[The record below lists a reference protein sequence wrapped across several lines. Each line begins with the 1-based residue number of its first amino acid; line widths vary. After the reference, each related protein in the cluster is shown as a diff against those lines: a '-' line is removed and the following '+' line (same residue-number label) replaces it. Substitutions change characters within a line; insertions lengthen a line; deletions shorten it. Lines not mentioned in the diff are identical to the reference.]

1 MEGEERFT
9 ASQISRT
16 VGPKPF
22 CLSLIHIYGSSKSLY
37 AEQRKLKLS
46 PEDYETFEKALEQA
60 FDALAEHYYL
70 KRSDAV
76 KIRTGSDKVTI
87 TIPFETEH

>member
-1 MEGEERFT
+1 M
-9 ASQISRT
+9 
-16 VGPKPF
+16 
-22 CLSLIHIYGSSKSLY
+22 LKSLY

-46 PEDYETFEKALEQA
+46 PEDYETFEKALLEQA

-76 KIRTGSDKVTI
+76 KIRTGSG
-87 TIPFETEH
+87 